1 MAAIGQRKDGNKLY
15 FLQYKDPYS
24 DKWKKTTFPSMA
36 LAEKAKAK
44 YDYIDMC
51 KKTGSDEWKKVY
63 SDQSQAVTISE
74 IFTDFTNNVLANKLN
89 VLTVKRYESVM
100 RACLTVFLED
110 TPVDSIRTLKRHMIP
125 GGEKKGWEIFKS
137 HNYQLSRRTVNSYLR
152 DLRHIFNWA
161 KDTAMISNEV
171 ITKHDRY
178 SVSEMEPI
186 KHKVWS
192 KDEMFTLL
200 NHPGMSE
207 YMKDLMQVFIL
218 TGCRVSELLGFNY
231 LNRAKEFKWHHVDF
245 QRSIISIMPK
255 KMRNRVERR
264 VHSSVMGIF
273 KKWLKQGFQQ
283 PLDFGYDK
291 IGRDMIPMINQI
303 TGIKF
308 TMHDL
313 RRLNAQLARP
323 KIGIEGAAKSIGD
336 SSLDVVDKHYAGI
349 SNAEM
354 DQINDVIFE
363 ELNTMTKTLQLKT
376 H

>member
-15 FLQYKDPYS
+15 FVQYKDPFS
-24 DKWKKTTFPSMA
+24 GKWKKATFPSLA

-44 YDYIDMC
+44 HDYIEMC
-51 KKTGSDEWKKVY
+51 KKTGSEEWKQVY
-63 SDQSQAVTISE
+63 HNQSKSITIGE

-89 VLTVKRYESVM
+89 ILTEKRYKSVM
-100 RACLTVFLED
+100 RACLKVFLED
-110 TPVDSIRTLKRHMIP
+110 TPADSIRTLKRHMVP

-161 KDTAMISNEV
+161 KDTGMIRDEV

-178 SVSEMEPI
+178 SNSEMEPLN
-186 KHKVWS
+186 KKVWT

-207 YMKDLMQVFIL
+207 YMKELMQVFIL

-231 LNRAKEFKWHHVDF
+231 LNRDKEFKWHHVDF

-255 KMRNRVERR
+255 KMRYRVERR

-273 KKWLKQGFQQ
+273 KKWLKQGFKQ

-291 IGRDMIPMINQI
+291 IGRDIVPMINDI

-354 DQINDVIFE
+354 DQINDVVFE
-363 ELNTMTKTLQLKT
+363 ELNTVTAEA
-376 H
+376 

>member
-1 MAAIGQRKDGNKLY
+1 MATVGQRKDGNQLY
-15 FLQYKDPYS
+15 FVSYKDPYTGN
-24 DKWKKTTFPSMA
+24 WKKDTFSTCV
-36 LAEKAKAK
+36 LAEKALAK
-44 YDYIDMC
+44 HNYIEMC
-51 KKTGSDEWKKVY
+51 KKTGSEEWKQVY
-63 SDQSQAVTISE
+63 NDQSKAVTIGE

-89 VLTVKRYESVM
+89 ILTEKRYKSVIS
-100 RACLTVFLED
+100 ACLRVFLED
-110 TPVDSIRTLKRHMIP
+110 TPADSIRTMKRWMNP

-137 HNYQLSRRTVNSYLR
+137 HNSQLSRRTVNSYLR

-161 KDTAMISNEV
+161 KDTAMLRDEV

-178 SVSEMEPI
+178 SNSEMEPI
-186 KHKVWS
+186 KHKVWT

-207 YMKDLMQVFIL
+207 YMKELMQVFIL

-231 LNRAKEFKWHHVDF
+231 LNRDKEFKWHHVDF

-255 KMRNRVERR
+255 KMRYRVERR

-291 IGRDMIPMINQI
+291 IGRDIVPMINDI

-354 DQINDVIFE
+354 DQINDVVFE
-363 ELNTMTKTLQLKT
+363 ELTA
-376 H
+376 

>member
-1 MAAIGQRKDGNKLY
+1 MAAIGKRKDGNQLH
-15 FLQYKDPYS
+15 FVQYKDPFS
-24 DKWKKTTFPSMA
+24 GKWKKTTFPSLA

-44 YDYIDMC
+44 HDYIEMC
-51 KKTGSDEWKKVY
+51 QKTGSEEWKQVY
-63 SDQSQAVTISE
+63 TDQSQAVTIGE

-89 VLTVKRYESVM
+89 ILTEKRYETVM
-100 RACLTVFLED
+100 RSCLRVFLED
-110 TPVDSIRTLKRHMIP
+110 TPADSIRTLKRHMIP

-161 KDTAMISNEV
+161 KDTAMIRDEV

-178 SVSEMEPI
+178 SDSEMEPL
-186 KHKVWS
+186 KKKVWTR
-192 KDEMFTLL
+192 DEMVTLL
-200 NHPGMSE
+200 NHPGMSD
-207 YMKDLMQVFIL
+207 YMKELMKVFIL

-245 QRSIISIMPK
+245 KRSIISIMPK
-255 KMRNRVERR
+255 KKRYRVERR
-264 VHSSVMGIF
+264 VHSSVMAIF
-273 KKWLKQGFQQ
+273 KKWLKQGFKQ

-291 IGRDMIPMINQI
+291 IGRQMVPMINDI

-323 KIGIEGAAKSIGD
+323 KMGIEGAAKSIGD

-354 DQINDVIFE
+354 DQINDVVFE
-363 ELNTMTKTLQLKT
+363 ELNTVTAKA
-376 H
+376 

>member
-1 MAAIGQRKDGNKLY
+1 MSVVGQRKDGNKLY
-15 FLQYKDPYS
+15 FVQYKDPYT
-24 DKWKKTTFPSMA
+24 DEWKKTTFPSLA
-36 LAEKAKAK
+36 LAETAKAK
-44 YDYIDMC
+44 YDYIEMC
-51 KKTGSDEWKKVY
+51 KKTGSDEWKQVY
-63 SDQSQAVTISE
+63 HNQSKSITIGE

-89 VLTVKRYESVM
+89 ILTEKRYKSVM
-100 RACLTVFLED
+100 RACLKVFLED
-110 TPVDSIRTLKRHMIP
+110 TPADSIRTMKRHMIP

-161 KDTAMISNEV
+161 KDTAMIRDEV

-178 SVSEMEPI
+178 SNSEMEPLD
-186 KHKVWS
+186 KKVWT

-207 YMKDLMQVFIL
+207 YMKELMQVFIL

-245 QRSIISIMPK
+245 KRSIISIMPK
-255 KMRNRVERR
+255 KKRYRVERR

-273 KKWLKQGFQQ
+273 KKWLKQGFKQ

-323 KIGIEGAAKSIGD
+323 KMGIEGAAKSIGD

-354 DQINDVIFE
+354 DQINDVVFE
-363 ELNTMTKTLQLKT
+363 ELNTVTAEA
-376 H
+376 